1 MDCLSRFYRI
11 FRLFSAL
18 WLILDIILHIILTE
32 QYFILS
38 PSLYNYHEA
47 NTNLSERIL
56 KFCTNLNQA
65 EFNQSLMN
73 QKQKD
78 LHDDWIEKCEK
89 NNFSLTQDSLQEQEE
104 FVEVS
109 IYMIDN

>member
-11 FRLFSAL
+11 FRLVSAL
-18 WLILDIILHIILTE
+18 WLVIDIILHIILTE

-47 NTNLSERIL
+47 NGNLSERIL
-56 KFCTNLNQA
+56 DFCSSLNQA